1 MHDALRRRLRAA
13 ASDSDDRGS
22 VMILAL
28 GYAMLAIVL
37 ILVCADA
44 TSLYLS
50 QKRLDSVA
58 DAAALAAA
66 DAFTLAVE
74 EGEPVAALADNDVH
88 DEAALMVAAIGD
100 GSTLVSATSPD
111 GVSARVSV
119 GATWHPPVLTLFV
132 PDGVALES
140 TATTRTALR

>member
-1 MHDALRRRLRAA
+1 MRDAVRRRLRSAA
-13 ASDSDDRGS
+13 CGSDDDGS
-22 VMILAL
+22 VLILAL

-66 DAFTLAVE
+66 DAFTLSVE
-74 EGEPVAALADNDVH
+74 SGEPVAALADSDVH
-88 DEAALMVAAIGD
+88 EEATLMVAAIGD
-100 GSTLVSATSPD
+100 GSSLISATSPD

-119 GATWHPPVLTLFV
+119 GTTWHPPVLTLFV